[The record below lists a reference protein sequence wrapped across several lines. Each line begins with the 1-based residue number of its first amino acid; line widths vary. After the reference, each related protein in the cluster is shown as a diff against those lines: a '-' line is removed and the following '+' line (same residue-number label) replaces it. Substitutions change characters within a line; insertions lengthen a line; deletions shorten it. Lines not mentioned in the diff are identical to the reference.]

1 MRLQCGIVERKRK
14 RLGER
19 GPGPILSAIMR
30 HSSSSM
36 QRVIRSVV
44 VVLLGGLA
52 AVNGQLEVPVVK
64 TLGEKR
70 QARTSYLNPEFLV
83 FPAEEEKRSK
93 LPLLIYLHGAG
104 GVGDDLGKIRGQAR
118 RVVSGIRKFGK
129 GPCLVVAPQCL
140 RNTPAGRGT
149 WIPED
154 LDVLLEHLMEKFPV
168 DEKRV
173 YLTGNS
179 MGGYGCWVW
188 GGNCPGHFAAIA
200 PVVGGIGR
208 GGPKAVT
215 DDLAE
220 WAGNL
225 AGVPVYAFAGARDRV
240 VPAERSERM
249 IAAIRKAGGKKA
261 KIKVYPEEGHGAGR
275 LVFSTREM
283 YDWMFSQKRE

>member
-1 MRLQCGIVERKRK
+1 MNEKSV
-14 RLGER
+14 
-19 GPGPILSAIMR
+19 GPILRAVMNC
-30 HSSSSM
+30 SSSFL
-36 QRVIRSVV
+36 QTLILSVV
-44 VVLLGGLA
+44 LFLLSGLA
-52 AVNGQLEVPVVK
+52 PVIAQRDLPVVK
-64 TLGEKR
+64 ILSEKL
-70 QARTSYLNPEFLV
+70 QARITFLNPEFLV
-83 FPAEEEKRSK
+83 FPVEGGKRSK
-93 LPLLIYLHGAG
+93 IPLLIYLHGAG
-104 GVGDDLGKIRGQAR
+104 GVGDDLGKIKGQAR

-154 LDVLLEHLMEKFPV
+154 LDVFLEHLMGTFPV

-215 DDLAE
+215 DDLAD
-220 WAGNL
+220 WAANL
-225 AGVPVYAFAGARDRV
+225 VGVPVYAFAGAKDRV

-249 IAAIRKAGGKKA
+249 IAAIRKAGGKQA

-275 LVFSTREM
+275 LVFSTKEM